1 MHILGESINTIKHH
15 IQIIKFYSDGYMH
28 EEADIS
34 LYMDMEYVHIL
45 YKDNTPAYEKNK
57 FF

>member
-1 MHILGESINTIKHH
+1 MHILDESINTIKYH
-15 IQIIKFYSDGYMH
+15 IQIIKFYSDGYLH

-34 LYMDMEYVHIL
+34 LYMEYVHIL
-45 YKDNTPAYEKNK
+45 YKGNKPAYEKNK